1 MTRRNGSVYIFVLGS
16 CTLAAAAGITAVT
29 LHRQRLERVQL
40 AVQAQAARADAQS
53 ALEFAIAAISQDPAG
68 TTWRSSSTL
77 AFANKRYFGSGASD
91 VSIAIA
97 DPGDND
103 LTDSNLDPVIIDVVA
118 TNGPSEQAYQVM
130 LTPGLTPLSCLDFAV
145 VVAGT
150 LTKNGTGEVYTSGTT
165 SVGKAWE
172 VDSDAKPDALATF
185 QTAQATLTNNAA
197 PVMVWRMA
205 GGGPPTTTMTTTT
218 SGTSGPT
225 LTETGSGS
233 KTGSQ
238 RTGVTYNA
246 ATMEAMIPN
255 ATDSFKHF
263 ASIGT
268 TIAFSSLTGGELRN
282 AVLSPSR
289 NPYGSTNAQGVYVI
303 DCRGSAITIRDCR
316 VHGTLVILNAGVGS
330 AIRDGVCIEPVS
342 ETLPALMVQG
352 SVQFDMVSTD
362 MSEAT
367 LGVNLNPASAPYDGV
382 SDSDTS
388 DVYPSW
394 IKGLTYVSGNLTI
407 NTGNTTVR
415 GMVAVG
421 GNLVIASNTQLRV
434 RYAKPAEPVPGFARV
449 TGMDLSPGSLKR
461 VVN

>member
-1 MTRRNGSVYIFVLGS
+1 MKHRNGSVYVFVLGS

-29 LHRQRLERVQL
+29 LHRQRLERVRL
-40 AVQAQAARADAQS
+40 TAQAQAARADAQS
-53 ALEFAIAAISQDPAG
+53 ALEFATTVISQDPAG

-91 VSIAIA
+91 ICIALS

-103 LTDSNLDPVIIDVVA
+103 LTDSNLDPVIITVA
-118 TNGPSEQAYQVM
+118 AANGPCEQAYEM
-130 LTPGLTPLSCLDFAV
+130 TLTPALTPLSCLNFAV

-150 LTKNGTGEVYTSGTT
+150 LTKHGTGALYTSGTT

-185 QTAQATLTNNAA
+185 QTAQSMPTSAGA

-205 GGGPPTTTMTTTT
+205 GGGAPATTMTTTT
-218 SGTSGPT
+218 SGTSGLT
-225 LTETGSGS
+225 LTETGGGS
-233 KTGSQ
+233 KSSGQ
-238 RTGVTYNA
+238 RTGVSYDA

-255 ATDSFKHF
+255 ATDSFKHY

-268 TIAFSSLTGGELRN
+268 AIAYSSLTGGELRN
-282 AVLSPSR
+282 TVLSPGR
-289 NPYGSTNAQGVYVI
+289 NPFGVANPQGVYVI

-316 VHGTLVILNAGVGS
+316 VSGTLVILNAGAGS
-330 AIRDGVCIEPVS
+330 VVQDGVCIEPVS
-342 ETLPALMVQG
+342 DALPALLVQG
-352 SVQFDMVSTD
+352 SVQFDLVSTD
-362 MSEAT
+362 LSESS
-367 LGVNLNPASAPYDGV
+367 LGVNFNPASAPYDGV
-382 SDSDTS
+382 TDSDTS

-394 IKGLTYVSGNLTI
+394 IRGLTYVSGNLTV
-407 NTGNTTVR
+407 NTGHTTIR

-421 GNLVIASNTQLRV
+421 GGLTIASNAQLRV
-434 RYAKPAEPVPGFARV
+434 RYAKPAQPVPGFAQI
-449 TGMDLSPGSLKR
+449 TGMGLSPGSLKR